1 MYPACAIEEYA
12 SIRLVLL
19 CVIAAM
25 LPTVIVTA
33 ASTQNS
39 SCQSATRLGSPS
51 MKIRSSIAN
60 EAAFEPTDRYA
71 VTGVG
76 APS

>member
-1 MYPACAIEEYA
+1 MDEYA
-12 SIRLVLL
+12 SIRLILL
-19 CVIAAM
+19 WVMAAM
-25 LPTVIVTA
+25 LPTVMVTA

-39 SCQSATRLGSPS
+39 TCQSAARPGSPS
-51 MKIRSSIAN
+51 MKIRRIMAKD
-60 EAAFEPTDRYA
+60 AAFEPTDRYA